1 MKTPNEPQRMIP
13 KLKEDRVL
21 RRIRKQIIG
30 GHYEPG
36 SRLPTRAELEEEHE
50 VSRQTM
56 QNVFDA
62 LLNEGF
68 VESRGRHGT
77 FVTDHPPHLS
87 NYGLVFTQHPTDRDG
102 WPNFWTA
109 MFNEAQALHR
119 DGRRHFHAFYGGNL
133 PDHTSGSYED
143 LLEMVTSGRVA
154 GLIFPARPHHLVGTP
169 ILEQPG
175 MPRVMISGPEMSPG
189 SMSVSMDGQLVFSK
203 ALDHLKACGRKRI
216 AFMVSNGGGTFL
228 SQFNANVAELC
239 SERDLQTS
247 YELIQGCDPLRPG
260 YARRV
265 GAMMAVL
272 PPDRRPDGLVIA
284 DDNLVGEAVAG
295 LTRGSS
301 GLKVGEDID
310 IVGHANFPWVNSASA
325 PVTRVGFDIR
335 EVMRTCIE
343 NIDLQR
349 RGEQPPATTT
359 IRAKL
364 ESELE

>member
-1 MKTPNEPQRMIP
+1 MTMQDEPQRMIP

-21 RRIRKQIIG
+21 RRIRKQIIDG
-30 GHYEPG
+30 RYEPG

-56 QNVFDA
+56 QNVFDS

-87 NYGLVFTQHPTDRDG
+87 NYGLVFTRHPADKDG

-119 DGRRHFHAFYGGNL
+119 DGRRHFHAFYGGGFT
-133 PDHTSGSYED
+133 DHSSGSYED
-143 LLEMVTSGRVA
+143 LRDMVTSGRLA

-175 MPRVMISGPEMSPG
+175 MPRVMISGAEMSPG
-189 SMSVSMDGQLVFSK
+189 AMSVAIPSQHVLAK
-203 ALDHLKACGRKRI
+203 ALDHLQACGRKRI
-216 AFMVSNGGGTFL
+216 AFVIGNGGGTYL
-228 SQFNANVAELC
+228 NEINSQVSEMC
-239 SERDLQTS
+239 SDRGLATS
-247 YELIQGCDPLRPG
+247 YELIQGCDPLRSG
-260 YARRV
+260 YARRT
-265 GAMMAVL
+265 AALIAKL
-272 PPDRRPDGLVIA
+272 PRDQRPDGLVIG
-284 DDNLVGEAVAG
+284 DDNLVGDTIAG
-295 LTRGSS
+295 LTRGPA
-301 GLKVGEDID
+301 GLKIGEDID
-310 IVGHANFPWVNSASA
+310 VVAHANFPWVTPA
-325 PVTRVGFDIR
+325 PPTVTRVGFDIR

-349 RGEQPPATTT
+349 RGEQPPTTTT
-359 IRAKL
+359 IPARL